1 MASPADYMNHAFLF
15 KEIAKATEI
24 QRKTIYIYIYFIFRN
39 EVTQQITNI
48 GNNTGENTSYTSI
61 DEVETKA
68 SFFLA
73 AFWIL
78 LTYFLVLL
86 KTC

>member
-1 MASPADYMNHAFLF
+1 MASPADYMNHPCLF

-24 QRKTIYIYIYFIFRN
+24 QRKTIYILFFHN
-39 EVTQQITNI
+39 EVTQQINDI
-48 GNNTGENTSYTSI
+48 GNSTGENTSYTSI